1 MGAGVAFAAVHLG
14 FNGHPLTHLELG
26 DSLPQRRDL
35 AGDLVALGDRVLGV
49 GCLPWY
55 TWMSEPQMPMRLIFT
70 STCPAR
76 PWERAPCQTGSP
88 WGPSSLP
95 AAWFLASY
103 SHSFV
108 WSRPVCREAGRVKS
122 IYIMRVWEG
131 KVKRIFVKNA
141 QNIR

>member
-49 GCLPWY
+49 GVLAVVYVDVGAADADALDFHQHLP
-55 TWMSEPQMPMRLIFT
+55 
-70 STCPAR
+70 
-76 PWERAPCQTGSP
+76 
-88 WGPSSLP
+88 GPGR
-95 AAWFLASY
+95 
-103 SHSFV
+103 V

>member
-49 GCLPWY
+49 GVLAVVYVDVGAADADALDFHQHLPGPAVGTGTLSNRISLGAVITSCSMVSYIILTLLCLVP
-55 TWMSEPQMPMRLIFT
+55 SGVQGGR
-70 STCPAR
+70 
-76 PWERAPCQTGSP
+76 TG
-88 WGPSSLP
+88 
-95 AAWFLASY
+95 
-103 SHSFV
+103 
-108 WSRPVCREAGRVKS
+108 KS